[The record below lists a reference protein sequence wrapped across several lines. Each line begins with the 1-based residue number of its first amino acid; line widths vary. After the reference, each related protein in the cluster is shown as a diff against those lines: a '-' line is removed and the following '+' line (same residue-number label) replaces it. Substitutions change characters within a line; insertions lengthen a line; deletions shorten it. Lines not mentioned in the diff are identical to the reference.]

1 MEEEQSKQSYKD
13 AISLQEDDT
22 NKDINDNLIDMIP
35 RENMEVSDSLGEE
48 QKGDEVRATQRK
60 KKKKDKRK
68 DKKYRK
74 GEKAEAESILCP
86 WRFVK
91 AVGGDKR

>member
-35 RENMEVSDSLGEE
+35 RENMEVSGSLGAE

-68 DKKYRK
+68 DKKDRK

-86 WRFVK
+86 
-91 AVGGDKR
+91 